1 MRHLR
6 SIFVMIV
13 AFLTLFPS
21 PGMAASIRVSW
32 SANTDTDL
40 AGYKVYYG
48 TQSNTYGTPANVT
61 SGTSYDITSVQ
72 TGTTYYMAV
81 SAFDTSGNESAKS
94 TEKSITVPV
103 TDTTPPTGTVVI
115 NSGAASTTSASVTL
129 TLSATDTGGTVTGMK
144 FSNDGS
150 TYSSEVS
157 YATSYSWTLS
167 SGYGTKTVYAKFKDN
182 SGNWSSAVSD
192 TIAYIDATPPTGSV
206 VINSGAASTS
216 TTAVTLTLS
225 ASDNSGSV
233 TGMKFSNDGAT
244 YSSEV
249 SYATSYSWTLS
260 SGIGTKTVSVLFKD
274 SSGNWMTSPA
284 TDTIQLVSPS
294 DTTPPTGSILINSG
308 ATTSSSTSVTLTLA
322 ASDTAGS
329 VTGMKF
335 SNDGTTWSSEV
346 SYTTSYSWTL
356 SSGYG
361 TKTVYALFKD
371 NSGNW
376 MTSPATDTIQ
386 YASSC
391 PVANAGSAQNV
402 APQRV
407 ILDGSASYDPGG
419 GTLQYGWSQVS
430 GTQVIIET
438 PTASTASFMGIK
450 AGAYRFK
457 LTCTNG
463 ACTNT
468 STVDVTIQNIAPS
481 VNAGSD
487 RTIDAGT
494 PITLHATGQDPNED
508 SLTYQWTKVSGPSV
522 SIPSMA
528 QQDITFTP
536 TTAGQYIFSVQCYDG
551 VNYSAASQVN
561 VTVNAVNHV
570 PTANAGPNQDVNMG
584 STVTL
589 NGTGSTD
596 PDGDSLSY
604 SWVQASGPVQVTLN
618 GASTA
623 QPTFVANTV
632 GTYQLSLTVN
642 DGKVNSTPS
651 RVTIRILAQNNAP
664 VANAGPDMHAYVGD
678 DVVLN
683 ASSSYDPDLDP
694 ITFSW
699 SQVSGA
705 SVVIFNANTQEPF
718 FTPTTSG
725 VFEFKVTL
733 SDGQATATDNVIVT
747 VDNHNQV
754 PIADAGADIAALVN
768 DTVTLDGSMSYDL
781 DETTISYIWS
791 QTSGP
796 VVSLNSSNSV
806 NPSFMPTLAGVYV
819 FELQV
824 YDGIDTSSPVSI
836 TVTVQDRA
844 LEVTLISPAFN
855 ATVSQNPLLT
865 WAGKGFS
872 SYRVYMSINNSKK
885 YTKIYNGSKTS
896 CTMHPA
902 LWSWF
907 IPSGTTIT
915 WYVEGNASTQ
925 VVKSSQG
932 KFIKR

>member
-1 MRHLR
+1 
-6 SIFVMIV
+6 
-13 AFLTLFPS
+13 
-21 PGMAASIRVSW
+21 
-32 SANTDTDL
+32 
-40 AGYKVYYG
+40 
-48 TQSNTYGTPANVT
+48 
-61 SGTSYDITSVQ
+61 
-72 TGTTYYMAV
+72 
-81 SAFDTSGNESAKS
+81 
-94 TEKSITVPV
+94 
-103 TDTTPPTGTVVI
+103 
-115 NSGAASTTSASVTL
+115 
-129 TLSATDTGGTVTGMK
+129 MK

-182 SGNWSSAVSD
+182 SGNWSSAVTD
-192 TIAYIDATPPTGSV
+192 TITLVDTTAPTGSV
-206 VINSGAASTS
+206 VINSGASTTTS
-216 TTAVTLTLS
+216 TAVTLTLS
-225 ASDNSGSV
+225 A
-233 TGMKFSNDGAT
+233 
-244 YSSEV
+244 
-249 SYATSYSWTLS
+249 
-260 SGIGTKTVSVLFKD
+260 
-274 SSGNWMTSPA
+274 
-284 TDTIQLVSPS
+284 TD
-294 DTTPPTGSILINSG
+294 
-308 ATTSSSTSVTLTLA
+308 A
-322 ASDTAGS
+322 AGS
-329 VTGMKF
+329 VSGMKF
-335 SNDGTTWSSEV
+335 SNDGTTYSSEV
-346 SYTTSYSWTL
+346 TYTTSYSWTL

-361 TKTVYALFKD
+361 TKTVYAKFKD

-376 MTSPATDTIQ
+376 SSAVTDTITLTDITAPTGTVVINSGDTSTSTTAVTLTLSASDDSGSVTGIKFSNDGTTYSSEVTYATSYSWTLSSGTGTKTVYAKFKDSSGNWSSAASDTIQ
-386 YASSC
+386 LVDTTAPTGSVVINSGASTTSSTSVTLTLSATDAAGSVSGMKFSNDNSTWSSEVIYASSYSWTLSSGIGTKTVYAKFKDGSGNWSSAVTDTISLVDSC
-391 PVANAGSAQNV
+391 PIANAGPAQNV
-402 APQRV
+402 TPQRV

-419 GTLQYGWSQVS
+419 LGLQYAWSQVS

-438 PTASTASFMGIK
+438 PTASIASFMGIK

-468 STVDVTIQNIAPS
+468 ATVDVMIQNVAPS
-481 VNAGSD
+481 VNAGGNM
-487 RTIDAGT
+487 TIYAGT
-494 PITLHATGQDPNED
+494 QITLHATGQDPNED

-522 SIPSMA
+522 TIPSLA
-528 QQDITFTP
+528 QQNITFTP
-536 TTAGQYIFSVQCYDG
+536 TNAGLYTFSVQCYDG
-551 VNYSAASQVN
+551 VNYSTASQVS
-561 VTVNAVNHV
+561 VTVNAVNNA
-570 PTANAGPNQDVNMG
+570 PTANAGVDQDVNVG

-596 PDGDSLSY
+596 PDSNTLTYHWS
-604 SWVQASGPVQVTLN
+604 QTSGTSVTLSSTTA
-618 GASTA
+618 AS
-623 QPTFVANTV
+623 PTFTASTV
-632 GTYQLSLTVN
+632 GTLKFQLVVN
-642 DGKVNSTPS
+642 DGTVSSTADT
-651 RVTIRILAQNNAP
+651 VTIRVLAQNNAP

-705 SVVIFNANTQEPF
+705 SVVIFNANTPQPF

-725 VFEFKVTL
+725 VFEFKVTV

-754 PIADAGADIAALVN
+754 PIADAGSNVAALVS
-768 DTVTLDGSMSYDL
+768 DTVTLDGSRSYDP
-781 DETTISYIWS
+781 DENTISYIWS

-796 VVSLNSSNSV
+796 MVSLNSSNSV
-806 NPSFMPTLAGVYV
+806 NPSFVPTQAGVYV

-824 YDGIDTSSPVSI
+824 YDGIDTSSPVSV
-836 TVTVQDRA
+836 TVTVQSRA
-844 LEVTLISPAFN
+844 LEVTLISPTLN

-865 WAGKGFS
+865 WAGNGFS

-915 WYVEGNASTQ
+915 WYVEGNTSTQ

>member
-21 PGMAASIRVSW
+21 PGIAASIRVSW
-32 SANTDTDL
+32 NANTDTDL

-61 SGTSYDITSVQ
+61 SGTSYDITSVEA
-72 TGTTYYMAV
+72 GTTYYTAV

-94 TEKSITVPV
+94 TEQSITVPAA
-103 TDTTPPTGTVVI
+103 DTTPPTGTIVI
-115 NSGAASTTSASVTL
+115 NFGAASANSASVTL
-129 TLSATDTGGTVTGMK
+129 TLSAIDTGGTVTGMK
-144 FSNDGS
+144 FSNDG
-150 TYSSEVS
+150 
-157 YATSYSWTLS
+157 L
-167 SGYGTKTVYAKFKDN
+167 
-182 SGNWSSAVSD
+182 
-192 TIAYIDATPPTGSV
+192 
-206 VINSGAASTS
+206 
-216 TTAVTLTLS
+216 
-225 ASDNSGSV
+225 
-233 TGMKFSNDGAT
+233 T

-274 SSGNWMTSPA
+274 SAGNWMTSPV
-284 TDTIQLVSPS
+284 TDTIELVSPS

-308 ATTSSSTSVTLTLA
+308 SATTTSSTVTLTLS
-322 ASDTAGS
+322 ASDAGSS
-329 VTGMKF
+329 VTGMKI
-335 SNDGTTWSSEV
+335 SNDGVTYSGEV
-346 SYTTSYSWTL
+346 AYTTSYQWTL
-356 SSGYG
+356 TSGYG
-361 TKTVYALFKD
+361 IKTVYALFKD
-371 NSGNW
+371 SSGNW
-376 MTSPATDTIQ
+376 MTSPASDSIQ
-386 YASSC
+386 FMNPC
-391 PVANAGSAQNV
+391 PVVNAGANQNV
-402 APQRV
+402 PPQRV

-468 STVDVTIQNIAPS
+468 ATADVTIQNIAPS

-494 PITLHATGQDPNED
+494 QITLHATGQDPNED

-522 SIPSMA
+522 SIPSMV

-536 TTAGQYIFSVQCYDG
+536 TTAGQYMFSVQCYDG
-551 VNYSAASQVN
+551 VNYSVASQVN
-561 VTVNAVNHV
+561 VTVNAVNHA

-589 NGTGSTD
+589 NGTGSSD

-604 SWVQASGPVQVTLN
+604 SWVQASGPIQITLN

-623 QPTFVANTV
+623 QPTFMANTI
-632 GTYQLSLTVN
+632 GTYQFNLTVN

-651 RVTIRILAQNNAP
+651 SVTIRILAQNNAP
-664 VANAGPDMHAYVGD
+664 LANAGPDMNVYVGD

-683 ASSSYDPDLDP
+683 ASSSYDPDLDS

-705 SVVIFNANTQEPF
+705 SVVIFNANTQQPF

-725 VFEFKVTL
+725 VFEFKVTV

-768 DTVTLDGSMSYDL
+768 DAVTLDGSRSYDP

-806 NPSFMPTLAGVYV
+806 NPSFVPTQAGVYV

-824 YDGIDTSSPVSI
+824 YDGIDTSSPVSV
-836 TVTVQDRA
+836 TVTVQSSA
-844 LEVTLISPAFN
+844 LEVTLISPALN
-855 ATVSQNPLLT
+855 TTVSQNPLLT
-865 WAGKGFS
+865 WAGNGFS
-872 SYRVYMSINNSKK
+872 SYKVYMSINNSKK

-896 CTMHPA
+896 CTMHAA